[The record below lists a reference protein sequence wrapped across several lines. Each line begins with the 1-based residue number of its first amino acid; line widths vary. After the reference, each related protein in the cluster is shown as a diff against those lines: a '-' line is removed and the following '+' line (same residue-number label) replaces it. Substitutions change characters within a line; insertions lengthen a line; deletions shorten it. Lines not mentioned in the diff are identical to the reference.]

1 MTESDFREWARRK
14 DEFMRS
20 ARSPLPASL
29 RANFVGLPYFPYNPD
44 LEFKTPLEPDPK
56 REVLVMPTSNGSQA
70 IYERVG
76 WFSFVVDGQTVRLAG
91 FAREGDDHP
100 EALFV
105 PFKDASSAKTTYGGG
120 RYLEADL
127 CDQVVTAN
135 FNFAHSPY
143 CAYSEGWSC
152 PIPPL
157 ENSLNTTILAGE
169 LLLEAEHIQGVVS

>member
-20 ARSPLPASL
+20 ARSPIPAPM
-29 RANFVGLPYFPYNPD
+29 RASFVGLPYHPYNPD
-44 LEFKTPLEPDPK
+44 LEFKTALEPDPK
-56 REVLVMPTSNGSQA
+56 RETLVMPTSNGSEA

-76 WFSFVVDGQTVRLAG
+76 WFSFVVDGQSMRLAG

-105 PFKDASSAKTTYGGG
+105 PFKDASGGKTTYGGG
-120 RYLEADL
+120 RYLEAGL
-127 CDQVVTAN
+127 SENTVTAN
-135 FNFAHSPY
+135 FNFAYSPY

-152 PIPPL
+152 PIPPH
-157 ENSLNTTILAGE
+157 ENWLKTTILAGE
-169 LLLEAEHIQGVVS
+169 LLLEAGLKP

>member
-20 ARSPLPASL
+20 ARSPLPAQM
-29 RANFVGLPYFPYNPD
+29 RANFVGLPYHPYNRD
-44 LEFKTPLEPDPK
+44 LEFQLPLEPDPQ
-56 REVLVMPTSNGSQA
+56 RETLLMPTSNGSQA

-76 WFSFVVDGQTVRLAG
+76 WFSFEIDGQTMRLAG

-105 PFKDASSAKTTYGGG
+105 PFKDTSSGLETYGGG
-120 RYLEADL
+120 RYLEAPL
-127 CDQVVTAN
+127 RGEMVVAN
-135 FNFAHSPY
+135 FNFAYSPY

-152 PIPPL
+152 PIPPR
-157 ENSLNTTILAGE
+157 ENWLPIKILAGE
-169 LLLEAEHIQGVVS
+169 LLLEAGAPS

>member
-14 DEFMRS
+14 DEYMRS
-20 ARSPLPASL
+20 AQSPLPGQL
-29 RANFVGLPYFPYNPD
+29 RVNFVGLPYHSYNPD
-44 LEFKTPLEPDPK
+44 LEISTTLEPDPK
-56 REVLVMPTSNGSQA
+56 RETLVMPTSNGSEA

-105 PFKDASSAKTTYGGG
+105 PFKDASSGLETYGGG
-120 RYLEADL
+120 RYLEAAL
-127 CDQVVTAN
+127 HGEMVEAN
-135 FNFAHSPY
+135 FNFAYSPY

-152 PIPPL
+152 PIPPR
-157 ENSLNTTILAGE
+157 ENWLPIKILAGE
-169 LLLEAEHIQGVVS
+169 LLLEAGLKP

>member
-20 ARSPLPASL
+20 ARSPLPAAL
-29 RANFVGLPYFPYNPD
+29 RANFVGLPYHPYNPA
-44 LEFKTPLEPDPK
+44 LEFKTALEPDSK
-56 REVLVMPTSNGSQA
+56 RETLVMPTSNGSQA

-76 WFSFVVDGQTVRLAG
+76 WFSFAVDDQTVRLAG

-105 PFKDASSAKTTYGGG
+105 PFKDASSGKTTYGGG
-120 RYLEADL
+120 RYLEAALSGDS
-127 CDQVVTAN
+127 VSAN
-135 FNFAHSPY
+135 FNFAYSPY

-157 ENSLNTTILAGE
+157 ENWLKTTILAGE
-169 LLLEAEHIQGVVS
+169 LLLEPGAS

>member
-20 ARSPLPASL
+20 ARSPLPTQM
-29 RANFVGLPYFPYNPD
+29 RANFVGLPYHPYNPD
-44 LEFKTPLEPDPK
+44 LEFRTPLEPDPK

-105 PFKDASSAKTTYGGG
+105 PFKDASSGMTTYGGG
-120 RYLEADL
+120 RYLEAPL
-127 CDQVVTAN
+127 HGQTVEAN
-135 FNFAHSPY
+135 FNFAYSPY

-152 PIPPL
+152 PIPPQ
-157 ENSLNTTILAGE
+157 ENWLTVNILAGE
-169 LLLEAEHIQGVVS
+169 LLLEIGTHS